1 MQWISMMIGQKVIF
15 GSIKK
20 PFRHLHRPRT
30 TLFLW
35 TQFSDQKQLHMLKS
49 EKFSKYFLY
58 KIGSNNIFLCDCNHL
73 SFIYDAPKFS
83 TVYVVKSPI
92 LGQVSSTSFGISFCL
107 PVQFQIRGHSTTTGE
122 GGSAKSPHLS
132 TRDGLLIVHVDQN
145 LAISESISYHFAL

>member
-107 PVQFQIRGHSTTTGE
+107 PVQFQIRGHSTTTWTRR
-122 GGSAKSPHLS
+122 GGGGVSQKSTLVHPGGGLECPRGPKFEKIHL
-132 TRDGLLIVHVDQN
+132 
-145 LAISESISYHFAL
+145 F